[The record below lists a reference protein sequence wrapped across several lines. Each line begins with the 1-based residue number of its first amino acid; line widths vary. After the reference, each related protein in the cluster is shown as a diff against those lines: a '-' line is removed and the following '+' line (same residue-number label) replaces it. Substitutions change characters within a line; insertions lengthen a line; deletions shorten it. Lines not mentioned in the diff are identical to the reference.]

1 MASTVDAIVYVGVHD
16 EVEVPAAGYLVA
28 RRDTPIQVGN
38 EPGQVR
44 EADALTL
51 LEQSSNWAKAPSAK
65 AEPKGKVTS

>member
-28 RRDTPIQVGN
+28 RRNTPIQVGD

-51 LEQSSNWAKAPSAK
+51 LEQRENWAKAPGK
-65 AEPKGKVTS
+65 KPEKGGNA